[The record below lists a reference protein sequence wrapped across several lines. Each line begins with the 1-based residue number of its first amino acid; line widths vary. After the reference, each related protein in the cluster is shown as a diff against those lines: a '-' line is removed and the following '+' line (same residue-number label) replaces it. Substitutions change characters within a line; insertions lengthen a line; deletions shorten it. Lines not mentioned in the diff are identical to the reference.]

1 MESDSDSESDSVLI
15 ECNGI
20 GNPVHI
26 DPIEQK
32 KFYLE
37 YSTGDLRVKVGDC
50 VRLRIC
56 EQKPAAA
63 TDLRRGKTVIES
75 SPEFAYGQVMAV
87 FEDSTEIMLIE
98 VKNTLE
104 IESFDRVSQFTT
116 NFSDS
121 LDVD

>member
-15 ECNGI
+15 ECNGT

-37 YSTGDLRVKVGDC
+37 YNTGDLRVKVGDC
-50 VRLRIC
+50 VRLRIS
-56 EQKPAAA
+56 EQKPVVT
-63 TDLRRGKTVIES
+63 TDVRRGKPLIET

-87 FEDSTEIMLIE
+87 FEDASEIMLIE
-98 VKNTLE
+98 V
-104 IESFDRVSQFTT
+104 
-116 NFSDS
+116 
-121 LDVD
+121 